1 MYMPPPPYP
10 MPAPPP
16 HLKKERDKIARLII
30 IIVLIV
36 VLVPIIIT
44 VALSAILYF
53 WVSGTA
59 PTSPPTPYIALSSPI
74 ENKINNTY
82 FYNFTVR
89 TASVNVNPNHVT
101 VTIGWYGTVNL
112 NEAKFVYRLLSSE
125 VYLMWLD
132 EDNDNMLSRGDKFSV
147 KSDSDI
153 YYASISL
160 TYIPTGLSMGGTTIQ

>member
-1 MYMPPPPYP
+1 MYAPPPYP

-36 VLVPIIIT
+36 VLVPIIVT

-53 WVSGTA
+53 WVSGIA

-82 FYNFTVR
+82 FYNFTVKEISR
-89 TASVNVNPNHVT
+89 DTNPDS
-101 VTIGWYGTVNL
+101 VTISIGSYGTVDV

-147 KSDSDI
+147 KSDRGI
-153 YYASISL
+153 YYAYISL
-160 TYIPTGLSMGGTTIQ
+160 TYIPTNGSMGSTTIQ